1 MYSGQDC
8 CDAWAYKKQPLAA
21 REKERNTVE
30 IITGNIEN
38 TREVE
43 ILDEPDFHARVAVG
57 ESVATDKG
65 KIGWVS
71 PNYTISRSVQ
81 LSPATILS
89 NRCVGF
95 FHDMPEVEYYR
106 LLRTQ
111 ILQRA
116 NKKGGNTVMVTSSV
130 PGEGKTLT
138 SINLSFTFAKEYKQT
153 VLLVDG
159 DLRKQKIHEYL
170 GYPSD
175 KGLIDYLLDD
185 TPVSNLIT
193 WPGIEKMTI
202 ISGGRTTVGSSE
214 LLGSPRMKELVDDM
228 KSRYPDRFIFF
239 DVPPVLCAA
248 DALAFAPLVDHILV
262 VVRAGSTSIQD
273 VKKSLQLLPKE
284 KIIGLVLNRQ
294 DFTADPYGLY
304 FTKK

>member
-1 MYSGQDC
+1 
-8 CDAWAYKKQPLAA
+8 
-21 REKERNTVE
+21 VE
-30 IITGNIEN
+30 IMSGNFEN
-38 TREVE
+38 PQEAK
-43 ILDEPDFHARVAVG
+43 IMDGVG
-57 ESVATDKG
+57 TESKDAAPVVPSADKD

-71 PNYTISRSVQ
+71 PTYNKSRSVQ
-81 LSPATILS
+81 LNPAAILS

-95 FHDMPEVEYYR
+95 FQDSPEVEHYR

-116 NKKGGNTVMVTSSV
+116 KKKGGNTVMVTSSV
-130 PGEGKTLT
+130 PGEGKSLT
-138 SINLSFTFAKEYKQT
+138 SINLAFTFAKEFKQT

-159 DLRKQKIHEYL
+159 DLRRQKIHEYL
-170 GYPSD
+170 GYASN

-185 TPVSNLIT
+185 APVSDLIT

-214 LLGSPRMKELVDDM
+214 LLGSPRMKELVDGM
-228 KSRYPDRFIFF
+228 KNRYPDRFIIF

-248 DALAFAPLVDHILV
+248 DAMAFAPLVDHILV
-262 VVRAGSTSIQD
+262 VVRSGSTSIQD
-273 VKKSLQLLPKE
+273 VKKSLHLLPKE

-294 DFTADPYGLY
+294 NFAADPYGLY

>member
-1 MYSGQDC
+1 VQ
-8 CDAWAYKKQPLAA
+8 
-21 REKERNTVE
+21 TVK
-30 IITGNIEN
+30 IITGKDVNTQEKAQNVVDLTDEVAETLADEN
-38 TREVE
+38 E
-43 ILDEPDFHARVAVG
+43 
-57 ESVATDKG
+57 

-71 PNYTISRSVQ
+71 PKYNISRSVQ
-81 LSPATILS
+81 LVPENIALK
-89 NRCVGF
+89 RCVGF
-95 FHDMPEVEYYR
+95 FQDAPEVEYYR

-116 NKKGGNTVMVTSSV
+116 EKKGGNTVMVTSAL

-138 SINLSFTFAKEYKQT
+138 SINLSFTFAKEFKQT

-159 DLRKQKIHEYL
+159 DLRNQKIHDYL

-175 KGLIDYLLDD
+175 KGLINYLLEDA
-185 TPVSNLIT
+185 PVSDLIT

-214 LLGSPRMKELVDDM
+214 LLGSPRMKDLVFDM
-228 KSRYPDRFIFF
+228 KTRYPDRYIIF

-262 VVRAGSTSIQD
+262 VVRAGSTSVPEI
-273 VKKSLQLLPKE
+273 KKALQLLPKE
-284 KIIGLVLNRQ
+284 KVMGLVLNRQ
-294 DFTADPYGLY
+294 KFNPEPYGAY
-304 FTKK
+304 YAKK

>member
-1 MYSGQDC
+1 MKIMTDVVE
-8 CDAWAYKKQPLAA
+8 LA
-21 REKERNTVE
+21 KELE
-30 IITGNIEN
+30 E
-38 TREVE
+38 
-43 ILDEPDFHARVAVG
+43 LDETGSDLKNTDS
-57 ESVATDKG
+57 ESVLTDKE
-65 KIGWVS
+65 KIGWLS
-71 PNYTISRSVQ
+71 PNYTISRNVQ
-81 LSPATILS
+81 LNPATIS
-89 NRCVGF
+89 TNRCVGF
-95 FHDMPEVEYYR
+95 FQDAPEVEYYR

-116 NKKGGNTVMVTSSV
+116 KIKGGNTVMVTSSV

-138 SINLSFTFAKEYKQT
+138 SINLSFTFAKEFKQT

-175 KGLIDYLLDD
+175 KGLIDYLLED
-185 TPVSNLIT
+185 TPVSDLIT

-214 LLGSPRMKELVDDM
+214 LLSSPRMKELVDDM
-228 KSRYPDRFIFF
+228 KNRYPDRFIFF

-248 DALAFAPLVDHILV
+248 DALAFAPMVDHILL

-284 KIIGLVLNRQ
+284 KVIGLVLNRQ
-294 DFTADPYGLY
+294 NFTADPYGLY
-304 FTKK
+304 YTKK

>member
-1 MYSGQDC
+1 M
-8 CDAWAYKKQPLAA
+8 
-21 REKERNTVE
+21 
-30 IITGNIEN
+30 TGNDVN
-38 TREVE
+38 TQ
-43 ILDEPDFHARVAVG
+43 G
-57 ESVATDKG
+57 NESICMESTATVPETVSDDKE

-71 PNYTISRSVQ
+71 PKYNISRSVQ
-81 LSPATILS
+81 LAPATISS

-95 FHDMPEVEYYR
+95 FQDAPEVEYYR

-116 NKKGGNTVMVTSSV
+116 KKKGGNTLMVTSSV

-138 SINLSFTFAKEYKQT
+138 SINLAFTFAKEFKQT

-159 DLRKQKIHEYL
+159 DLRKQRIHEYL
-170 GYPSD
+170 GYSSD
-175 KGLIDYLLDD
+175 KGLIDYLLED
-185 TPVSNLIT
+185 TPVSDLIT

-202 ISGGRTTVGSSE
+202 ISGGGTTVGSSE
-214 LLGSPRMKELVDDM
+214 LLGSPRMKDLVNDM
-228 KSRYPDRFIFF
+228 KTRYPDRIIIF

-262 VVRAGSTSIQD
+262 VVRSGSTSIRD

-284 KIIGLVLNRQ
+284 KVIGLVLNRQ
-294 DFTADPYGLY
+294 KFNVDPYGLY